1 MGDDAPVPAGGS
13 SKGATK
19 TAVRKTKKKAAAAD
33 SNKAASKV
41 AKRNKAPTK
50 KASAKK
56 TSAKAAGKKRKR
68 AKARDDRP
76 LVLVTGAAGGLGR
89 LVCRKLHRRYRVFGI
104 DRRPFPDRP
113 KDIEHLRIDLRRKS
127 AATAI
132 KKMKPDAI
140 VHLGVI
146 HNPHA
151 GEAFRFNL
159 EGTAQLLRT
168 AEAAGVDKFVYLSS
182 ANLYGPSATSSGFLT
197 EEAPLMGAGRSPEVR
212 DLISLDMMVQSLF
225 WKRPQSETVILR
237 PVHIVGPHLR
247 NAPSKYF
254 RLNRIP
260 TILGFDPMIQLVHEL
275 DLVDA
280 MLKSLEPGVRGVFNI
295 AGAGQAPLSRLINAR
310 SAQQLYVPGPIFVG
324 ALDRMFQLH
333 ITQFPPSELDHLR
346 YACLVDDRRS
356 REELGY
362 TPQRSMLETLADL
375 D

>member
-1 MGDDAPVPAGGS
+1 MSDDA
-13 SKGATK
+13 SKG
-19 TAVRKTKKKAAAAD
+19 RD
-33 SNKAASKV
+33 
-41 AKRNKAPTK
+41 R
-50 KASAKK
+50 AKK
-56 TSAKAAGKKRKR
+56 TATRSAKKAAGKKTVSKASTKKVAKKAGAKKSRR
-68 AKARDDRP
+68 TKARDDRP

-89 LVCRKLHRRYRVFGI
+89 LVCRKLHRRYRVCGV

-132 KKMKPDAI
+132 KKMKPAAI

-159 EGTAQLLRT
+159 EGTAQLLRV
-168 AEAAGVDKFVYLSS
+168 AEDIEVDKFVYLSS

-225 WKRPQSETVILR
+225 WKRPASETVILR

-247 NAPSKYF
+247 NAPSKFF

-280 MLKSLEPGVRGVFNI
+280 MLK
-295 AGAGQAPLSRLINAR
+295 
-310 SAQQLYVPGPIFVG
+310 
-324 ALDRMFQLH
+324 AL
-333 ITQFPPSELDHLR
+333 
-346 YACLVDDRRS
+346 
-356 REELGY
+356 
-362 TPQRSMLETLADL
+362 
-375 D
+375 